1 MTEIVNPFSK
11 KAKQIVK
18 NAPPLHELPEE
29 AFKLAKAKVLW
40 KKEEKRPPPG
50 ILQQDGERDVLSY
63 HLLFLSAGLNFSEYS
78 NEVRLVKDALY
89 EITKGRL
96 LEAYK
101 AEGENFRWRFDDK
114 FAVED
119 VQGVGLQ
126 EPGYRVPW
134 KSLLP
139 LISSRELRLG
149 DWDVSGGYVY
159 SNRVRMHK
167 KDRKLGTGDLI
178 EMYSHLVACEAA
190 DYMSSLFKGGKDS
203 SEVVDYLKGIVDVL
217 GEVSEESYRAA
228 FATGKSRKFAP
239 ENFPPCIQGVLR
251 GVSSGSRNYAISV
264 LLTSFLSYARAA
276 PEKVDNPRL
285 VDFIKDQSILGDEIM
300 PLIYQAAQMC
310 NPPLFEDQPLE
321 KMNVSYHL
329 GMGLTEDVKLENSG
343 TSKWYFPPNCEKVRR
358 EAPGLCKPGA
368 LCERIKNPINYYF
381 IKMKD
386 TEEDETGAEDIK
398 PPS

>member
-1 MTEIVNPFSK
+1 MAEIVNPFSK
-11 KAKQIVK
+11 RAKQIVK
-18 NAPPLHELPEE
+18 NAPPINELPEDIFE
-29 AFKLAKAKVLW
+29 LAREKVVW
-40 KKEEKRPPPG
+40 KKTEKRPPKG
-50 ILQQDGERDVLSY
+50 VLSLESKGDVLSY
-63 HLLFLSAGLNFSEYS
+63 HLLFLGAGLNFSGYS

-101 AEGENFRWRFDDK
+101 TEGENFRWRFDDK
-114 FAVED
+114 FAVEE
-119 VQGVGLQ
+119 VPGVGLQ

-178 EMYSHLVACEAA
+178 EMYSRLIACEAA

-203 SEVVDYLKGIVDVL
+203 SEVLDYLRSISDVL
-217 GEVSEESYRAA
+217 QEVSAESYRAA

-300 PLIYQAAQMC
+300 PLIYQSAQMC

-358 EAPGLCKPGA
+358 EAPGLCKPDT
-368 LCERIKNPINYYF
+368 LCERIKNPLNYYF
-381 IKMKD
+381 IQQRASQ
-386 TEEDETGAEDIK
+386 TNQEEEKKEE
-398 PPS
+398 

>member
-1 MTEIVNPFSK
+1 MRDIINPFSK

-18 NAPPLHELPEE
+18 NAPPIHELPEDVFE
-29 AFKLAKAKVLW
+29 LARDKVVW
-40 KKEEKRPPPG
+40 KKTDKRPPKG
-50 ILQQDGERDVLSY
+50 LLELESKKDVLSY
-63 HLLFLSAGLNFSEYS
+63 HLLFLSAGLNFSGYS
-78 NEVRLVKDALY
+78 NEVRLVKDVVC

-101 AEGENFRWRFDDK
+101 IEGENFRWRFEDK
-114 FAVED
+114 FAAEEVP
-119 VQGVGLQ
+119 GVGLQ
-126 EPGYRVPW
+126 KPGYRVSW

-139 LISSRELRLG
+139 LISSRELRLS
-149 DWDVSGGYVY
+149 DWDVSDGWVY
-159 SNRVRMHK
+159 SNRVKMHK
-167 KDRKLGTGDLI
+167 DRNLGPGDLI
-178 EMYSHLVACEAA
+178 EMYSRLVACEAA
-190 DYMSSLFKGGKDS
+190 DYMSSLFGSEQASNDVS
-203 SEVVDYLKGIVDVL
+203 SYLKGIVDVL
-217 GEVSEESYRAA
+217 REVSEESYKAA
-228 FATGKSRKFAP
+228 FASGKSQKFAP

-276 PEKVDNPRL
+276 PEKVDNPRI
-285 VDFIKDQSILGDEIM
+285 VDFIKDPGILSDEIM
-300 PLIYQAAQMC
+300 PLIYRAAEMC

-329 GMGLTEDVKLENSG
+329 GLGLTEDVKLENSG

-358 EAPGLCKPGA
+358 EAPGLCKPDK

>member
-1 MTEIVNPFSK
+1 MPEIINPFSK

-18 NAPPLHELPEE
+18 KAPPIHELPEE
-29 AFKLAKAKVLW
+29 VFKLAIAKVLW
-40 KKEEKRPPPG
+40 KKDEKRPPLG
-50 ILQQDGERDVLSY
+50 ILQKEGRADVLSY
-63 HLLFLSAGLNFSEYS
+63 HLLFLSAGLNFSGYS

-96 LEAYK
+96 SEAYK
-101 AEGENFRWRFDDK
+101 AEGENFRWRFEDK
-114 FAVED
+114 FRAEEVPGNGF
-119 VQGVGLQ
+119 QK
-126 EPGYRVPW
+126 PGYRVPW

-139 LISSRELRLG
+139 LIESRELRLG

-159 SNRVRMHK
+159 SNRVQAR
-167 KDRKLGTGDLI
+167 KDRRLDLQRDLI
-178 EMYSHLVACEAA
+178 EIYSRLVACEAA
-190 DYMSSLFKGGKDS
+190 DFMSGLFGSEQAS
-203 SEVVDYLKGIVDVL
+203 SDVSSYLKPIVDVL
-217 GEVSEESYRAA
+217 REVSEESYKAA
-228 FATGKSRKFAP
+228 FASGKSQKFAP

-285 VDFIKDQSILGDEIM
+285 VDFIKDPAVLSDEIM
-300 PLIYQAAQMC
+300 PLIYRAAEMC

-329 GMGLTEDVKLENSG
+329 GLGLTEDVKLENSG
-343 TSKWYFPPNCEKVRR
+343 ASKWYFPPNCEKVRR
-358 EAPGLCKPGA
+358 EAPGLCKPDA
-368 LCERIKNPINYYF
+368 LCERIKNPLNYYF

-386 TEEDETGAEDIK
+386 ADEGK
-398 PPS
+398 